1 MFHTHL
7 ATPTN
12 YPFHFP
18 ARNKILSHLPTRF
31 KPTAIL
37 GQATTG
43 GKSNVKA

>member
-7 ATPTN
+7 ATPEN

-18 ARNKILSHLPTRF
+18 ARNTILSHLPTRF

-43 GKSNVKA
+43 GKSHV